1 MSTEMQSIQE
11 QLQAELNQ
19 LGNTVAPPAS
29 RKISIKG
36 KQFTLPDGTTHQG
49 PMQAV
54 ILDHIN
60 FNAYYKKPYDPQN
73 PAPPDCFAL
82 HKTIPEMAPHKEA
95 AEPQSEDCGS
105 CPMNQFGSAS
115 TGKGK
120 ACRNKVRLAVA
131 PANAALDDEPM
142 TIEVAPSSIKTWS
155 SYVNKLRQQSILP
168 VQVVTKISFDPNAA
182 FPVLYFN
189 LIEAHE
195 DLEKFWALKEC
206 AQALLE
212 KPPRLS
218 G

>member
-1 MSTEMQSIQE
+1 MSTAMQSINE
-11 QLQAELNQ
+11 QLKQELSQ

-49 PMQAV
+49 PMRAV

-60 FNAYYKKPYDPQN
+60 FNAYYKKAYDPQN

-82 HKTIPEMAPHKEA
+82 HKQLPEMAPHEES
-95 AEPQSEDCGS
+95 AEPQNADCAT

-131 PANAALDDEPM
+131 PANAEPDDEPM
-142 TIEVAPSSIKTWS
+142 TIEVAPSSIKTWN
-155 SYVNKLRQQSILP
+155 SYVNKLKTQGVLP
-168 VQVVTKISFDPNAA
+168 VQMITEVSFDPNSPY
-182 FPVLYFN
+182 PVLHFKAV
-189 LIEAHE
+189 EMHE
-195 DLEKFWALKEC
+195 ELEKFWAMREQ

-212 KPPRLS
+212 QTPAQN
-218 G
+218 